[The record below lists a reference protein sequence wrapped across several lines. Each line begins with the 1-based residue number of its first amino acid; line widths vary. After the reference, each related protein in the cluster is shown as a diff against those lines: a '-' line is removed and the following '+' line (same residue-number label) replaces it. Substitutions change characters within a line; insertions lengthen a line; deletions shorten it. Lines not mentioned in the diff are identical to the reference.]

1 MTEKL
6 EVSTQ
11 RATVPF
17 VVEDG
22 LVRIVDDKIK
32 ISWSQPNNGG
42 LPLIDYTVTIRAK
55 NGEEV

>member
-42 LPLIDYTVTIRAK
+42 LALIDYTVTIRAK